1 MKKSLLNPLVD
12 LGTASM
18 LSPNPFRSVLAY
30 TIIVMAL
37 FCVPSYFAI
46 QSTIM
51 EEKYKATQEIVEWV
65 DAHEKSIFENEHFNI
80 PRSVRFRI
88 NIYDANHQLLYKGI
102 GEPLSDFTFKVRVVY
117 PFLYNQKEI
126 KKERELLYLVVEL
139 QLNYAKII
147 FITTMLFFIV
157 LFLIYLM
164 SNVFIHSSIYP
175 YKKMQRYMN
184 DFFNDSM
191 HELKT
196 PLGVININVEL
207 LSHYVDSSKHLQR
220 IKAATK
226 QMQMTYEDV
235 EYYIKHKKVTY
246 NKEPINLSEYLNQR
260 IAFFEDISISKS
272 ITLEHSVAENMMI
285 YMSKVELQRIIDNT
299 LSNAIKYSF
308 FQGKV
313 EIKLYLKDEDHCILS
328 FQDYGQGIKDLY
340 KVFQRF
346 EREDSVQGG
355 FGLGLNIVQNICNK
369 NDIDINIE
377 SYENKGSCF
386 TYIFR
391 LDKKKLLDSVD
402 DDVTKGER

>member
-1 MKKSLLNPLVD
+1 
-12 LGTASM
+12 
-18 LSPNPFRSVLAY
+18 
-30 TIIVMAL
+30 
-37 FCVPSYFAI
+37 
-46 QSTIM
+46 M
-51 EEKYKATQEIVEWV
+51 EEKYKATQEILEWV
-65 DAHEKSIFENEHFNI
+65 DAHEKSIFEKEHFEI
-80 PRSVRFRI
+80 PRSVRFHI
-88 NIYDANHQLLYKGI
+88 NIYDATHQLRYQGI
-102 GEPLSDFTFKVRVVY
+102 QESLTDLNFKVRVIY
-117 PFLYNQKEI
+117 PSLYYQKKIQQEN
-126 KKERELLYLVVEL
+126 ELLYLVIEL

-207 LSHYVDSSKHLQR
+207 LSSYVDSSKHLQR

-246 NKEPINLSEYLNQR
+246 NKEPMNLSEYLNQR
-260 IAFFEDISISKS
+260 IAFFEDIAVSKS
-272 ITLEHSVAENMMI
+272 MKLEHTVEPEMMI

-308 FQGKV
+308 FQGKI
-313 EIKLYLKDEDHCILS
+313 EIKLLLKDEEHCVLS

-369 NDIDINIE
+369 NDIDISIE
-377 SYENKGSCF
+377 SYENRGSCF
-386 TYIFR
+386 TYIFK

-402 DDVTKGER
+402 DEVIKGEK

>member
-1 MKKSLLNPLVD
+1 
-12 LGTASM
+12 M
-18 LSPNPFRSVLAY
+18 LSLNPFRS
-30 TIIVMAL
+30 IIVYTLIFMAL

-51 EEKYKATQEIVEWV
+51 EEKYKATQEIIEWV
-65 DAHEKSIFENEHFNI
+65 SAHEKSVFEQEHFEP
-80 PRSVRFRI
+80 PRSVRFHI
-88 NIYDANHQLLYKGI
+88 NIYDETHTLRYQGI
-102 GEPLSDFTFKVRVVY
+102 QEPLNDFNFKVRVIY
-117 PFLYNQKEI
+117 PFLYYQKEI
-126 KKERELLYLVVEL
+126 KKGSELFYLVVEL

-147 FITTMLFFIV
+147 FVTTMLFFIV
-157 LFLIYLM
+157 LFLVYLM
-164 SNVFIHSSIYP
+164 SNIFINSSIYP

-207 LSHYVDSSKHLQR
+207 LSSYVNSTKHLQR

-246 NKEPINLSEYLNQR
+246 NKERVNLSDYLSSR
-260 IAFFEDISISKS
+260 IAFFEDISVSKS
-272 ITLEHSVAENMMI
+272 IRLEHSVAQDLFI
-285 YMSKVELQRIIDNT
+285 YISKVELQRIIDNT

-313 EIKLYLKDEDHCILS
+313 VIMLCLKDEEQCVLS

-386 TYIFR
+386 TYVFK
-391 LDKKKLLDSVD
+391 LDKKKLLDHVD
-402 DDVTKGER
+402 DAEIKGER

>member
-1 MKKSLLNPLVD
+1 
-12 LGTASM
+12 M
-18 LSPNPFRSVLAY
+18 LSLNPFRSVLFY
-30 TIIVMAL
+30 TFIVMAL

-46 QSTIM
+46 QSTIT
-51 EEKYKATQEIVEWV
+51 EEKYKATQEILEWV
-65 DAHEKSIFENEHFNI
+65 EVHEKSIFAKERFDI

-88 NIYDANHQLLYKGI
+88 NIYNDAHTLLYQNI
-102 GEPLSDFTFKVRVVY
+102 QENFQDLNFKIRVVY
-117 PFLYNQKEI
+117 PFLYYQKEI
-126 KKERELLYLVVEL
+126 KTANELFYLVVEL

-157 LFLIYLM
+157 LLLIYLM
-164 SNVFIHSSIYP
+164 SNVFINSSIYP
-175 YKKMQRYMN
+175 YQKMQRYMN

-207 LSHYVDSSKHLQR
+207 LSGYVTPSKHLQR

-235 EYYIKHKKVTY
+235 EYYIKNKKVTY
-246 NKEPINLSEYLNQR
+246 NKELINLSEYLGLR
-260 IAFFEDISISKS
+260 ILFFEDIAFSKS
-272 ITLEHSVAENMMI
+272 IILEHSVEPDIMI

-313 EIKLYLKDEDHCILS
+313 EVKLFLKDEEHCVLS
-328 FQDYGQGIKDLY
+328 FKDYGQGIKDIY

-369 NDIDINIE
+369 NDIDIDLA

-386 TYIFR
+386 SYSFN
-391 LDKKKLLDSVD
+391 LDKKKLLDKVE
-402 DDVTKGER
+402 K

>member
-1 MKKSLLNPLVD
+1 
-12 LGTASM
+12 M
-18 LSPNPFRSVLAY
+18 LSPNPFRSVLVY
-30 TIIVMAL
+30 TLIVMAL

-117 PFLYNQKEI
+117 PFLYYQKEI

-340 KVFQRF
+340 KVFKRF

>member
-1 MKKSLLNPLVD
+1 
-12 LGTASM
+12 M
-18 LSPNPFRSVLAY
+18 LSLNPFRSVLVY
-30 TIIVMAL
+30 TLIFMAL

-51 EEKYKATQEIVEWV
+51 EEKYKATQEILEWV
-65 DAHEKSIFENEHFNI
+65 SAQEKSIFAQKSFEI
-80 PRSVRFRI
+80 PRSVRFHI
-88 NIYDANHQLLYKGI
+88 NIYDETHTLLYQGI
-102 GEPLSDFTFKVRVVY
+102 QEPLNDFNFKVRVIY
-117 PFLYNQKEI
+117 PFLYYQKEI
-126 KKERELLYLVVEL
+126 KKESTLFYLVVEL

-147 FITTMLFFIV
+147 FVTTMLFFIV
-157 LFLIYLM
+157 LFLIYVM
-164 SNVFIHSSIYP
+164 SNIFINSSIYP

-207 LSHYVDSSKHLQR
+207 LSSYVNSTKHLQR

-246 NKEPINLSEYLNQR
+246 NKEPINLSEYLSQR
-260 IAFFEDISISKS
+260 IAFFEDIAVSKS
-272 ITLEHSVAENMMI
+272 IHLEHSVEPNLFI
-285 YMSKVELQRIIDNT
+285 FISKVELQRIIDNT

-313 EIKLYLKDEDHCILS
+313 EIKLSLKDEEHCVLS

-377 SYENKGSCF
+377 SYENRGSCF

-391 LDKKKLLDSVD
+391 LDKKKLLDRVD
-402 DDVTKGER
+402 DAEIKGEK

>member
-1 MKKSLLNPLVD
+1 MLSYNPL
-12 LGTASM
+12 
-18 LSPNPFRSVLAY
+18 RSVLVY
-30 TIIVMAL
+30 TILIMTL

-51 EEKYKATQEIVEWV
+51 EEKYKATQEILEWV
-65 DAHEKSIFENEHFNI
+65 EAHEKSIFAKESFDI
-80 PRSVRFRI
+80 PRSVRFHL
-88 NIYDANHQLLYKGI
+88 NIYDDAHKLMYQGI
-102 GEPLSDFTFKVRVVY
+102 QQNFDDLNFKVRVIY
-117 PFLYNQKEI
+117 PFLYYQKEI
-126 KKERELLYLVVEL
+126 KTDTELVFLVVEM

-147 FITTMLFFIV
+147 FVTTMLFFIV
-157 LFLIYLM
+157 LFLVYLM
-164 SNVFIHSSIYP
+164 SNLFVNSSIYP
-175 YKKMQRYMN
+175 YQKMQRYMN

-207 LSHYVDSSKHLQR
+207 LSSYVTSSKHLQR

-235 EYYIKHKKVTY
+235 EYYIKHKKLVY
-246 NKEPINLSEYLNQR
+246 AKEPINLSEYLGLR
-260 IAFFEDISISKS
+260 IAFFEDIAVSKS
-272 ITLEHSVAENMMI
+272 IVLEYEIEPDMMI
-285 YMSKVELQRIIDNT
+285 YISKVELQRIIDNT

-313 EIKLYLKDEDHCILS
+313 EINLARKDDEHCVLC
-328 FQDYGQGIKDLY
+328 FHDYGQGIKDLY

-369 NDIDINIE
+369 NDIDIEIE
-377 SYENKGSCF
+377 SYENKGSRF
-386 TYIFR
+386 TYIFK
-391 LDKKKLLDSVD
+391 LDKKKLLDTVD
-402 DDVTKGER
+402 NEATKGEI

>member
-1 MKKSLLNPLVD
+1 
-12 LGTASM
+12 M
-18 LSPNPFRSVLAY
+18 LSLNPFRSVLVY
-30 TIIVMAL
+30 TLIVMAL

-51 EEKYKATQEIVEWV
+51 EEKYKATQEILEWV
-65 DAHEKSIFENEHFNI
+65 DAHERSIFEKKYFDI
-80 PRSVRFRI
+80 PRSVRFHI
-88 NIYDANHQLLYKGI
+88 NIYDAMHQLRYQGI
-102 GEPLSDFTFKVRVVY
+102 QESLTDLNFKVRVIY
-117 PFLYNQKEI
+117 PSLYYQKKIQREN
-126 KKERELLYLVVEL
+126 ELLYLVVEL

-207 LSHYVDSSKHLQR
+207 LSSYVNSTKHLQR

-246 NKEPINLSEYLNQR
+246 NKEPMNLSEYLNQR
-260 IAFFEDISISKS
+260 IAFFEDIAVSKS
-272 ITLEHSVAENMMI
+272 MTLEHTVEPEMMI

-308 FQGKV
+308 FQGKI
-313 EIKLYLKDEDHCILS
+313 EIKLLPKDEEHCVLS

-369 NDIDINIE
+369 NDIDISIE
-377 SYENKGSCF
+377 SYENRGSCF
-386 TYIFR
+386 TYIFK

-402 DDVTKGER
+402 DEVIKGEE

>member
-1 MKKSLLNPLVD
+1 MFSL
-12 LGTASM
+12 
-18 LSPNPFRSVLAY
+18 NPFRSVLIY
-30 TIIVMAL
+30 TLIVMAL

-51 EEKYKATQEIVEWV
+51 EEKYKATQEILEWV
-65 DAHEKSIFENEHFNI
+65 SAHEESIFKKEGFEI
-80 PRSVRFRI
+80 PRSVRFHV
-88 NIYDANHQLLYKGI
+88 NIYDATQHLLYKGI
-102 GEPLSDFTFKVRVVY
+102 QADLTHSNFKVHVVY
-117 PFLYNQKEI
+117 PFLYYQKEI
-126 KKERELLYLVVEL
+126 KQGSDIFYLVVEL

-147 FITTMLFFIV
+147 FITTVLFFIV
-157 LFLIYLM
+157 LFLVYLM
-164 SNVFIHSSIYP
+164 SNIFVNSSIYP

-207 LSHYVDSSKHLQR
+207 LSNYVSSSKHLQR

-235 EYYIKHKKVTY
+235 EYYIKHKKVVY
-246 NKEPINLSEYLNQR
+246 NKEPINLSEYLSAR
-260 IAFFEDISISKS
+260 IAFFEDISVSKS
-272 ITLEHSVAENMMI
+272 MCLDYHVAPDLNI

-308 FQGKV
+308 FRGKV
-313 EIKLYLKDEDHCILS
+313 EINLYLKDEAHCVLS

-346 EREDSVQGG
+346 EREDSAQGG

-369 NDIDINIE
+369 NDIDISIE

-386 TYIFR
+386 TYIFK

-402 DDVTKGER
+402 DDAMKDKK

>member
-1 MKKSLLNPLVD
+1 M
-12 LGTASM
+12 
-18 LSPNPFRSVLAY
+18 Y
-30 TIIVMAL
+30 
-37 FCVPSYFAI
+37 Y
-46 QSTIM
+46 
-51 EEKYKATQEIVEWV
+51 
-65 DAHEKSIFENEHFNI
+65 
-80 PRSVRFRI
+80 
-88 NIYDANHQLLYKGI
+88 
-102 GEPLSDFTFKVRVVY
+102 
-117 PFLYNQKEI
+117 QKEI

>member
-1 MKKSLLNPLVD
+1 MLLL
-12 LGTASM
+12 
-18 LSPNPFRSVLAY
+18 NPFRSVLLY
-30 TIIVMAL
+30 TLIVMAL

-65 DAHEKSIFENEHFNI
+65 DAHEKSIFEKERFEI
-80 PRSVRFRI
+80 PHSVRFHI
-88 NIYDANHQLLYKGI
+88 NIYNEIHTIQYQGI
-102 GEPLSDFTFKVRVVY
+102 QESLNDFNFKVRVIY
-117 PFLYNQKEI
+117 PFLYYQKEI
-126 KKERELLYLVVEL
+126 KKGNELFYLVVEL

-164 SNVFIHSSIYP
+164 SNVFINSSIYP
-175 YKKMQRYMN
+175 YKKMQQYMN

-207 LSHYVDSSKHLQR
+207 LSSYVNSTKHLQR

-246 NKEPINLSEYLNQR
+246 NKERLNLSEYLNQR
-260 IAFFEDISISKS
+260 IAFFEDIAVSKS
-272 ITLEHSVAENMMI
+272 MTLEHSVEPDMMI

-308 FQGKV
+308 FQGKI
-313 EIKLYLKDEDHCILS
+313 EIKLFLKDEEHCVMS

-369 NDIDINIE
+369 NDVDINIE

-386 TYIFR
+386 TYIFK

-402 DDVTKGER
+402 DEVIKGER

>member
-1 MKKSLLNPLVD
+1 
-12 LGTASM
+12 M

-117 PFLYNQKEI
+117 PFLYYQKEI

-157 LFLIYLM
+157 LFLICLM

-175 YKKMQRYMN
+175 YKKIQRYMN

-285 YMSKVELQRIIDNT
+285 YTSKVELQRIIDNT

>member
-1 MKKSLLNPLVD
+1 
-12 LGTASM
+12 M

-117 PFLYNQKEI
+117 PFLYYQKEI

-207 LSHYVDSSKHLQR
+207 LSHYVNSSKHLQR

-260 IAFFEDISISKS
+260 IAFFEDISISKM

-402 DDVTKGER
+402 DDVMKGGK

>member
-1 MKKSLLNPLVD
+1 
-12 LGTASM
+12 
-18 LSPNPFRSVLAY
+18 
-30 TIIVMAL
+30 MAL

-117 PFLYNQKEI
+117 PFLYYQKEI

>member
-1 MKKSLLNPLVD
+1 
-12 LGTASM
+12 M
-18 LSPNPFRSVLAY
+18 LSLNPFRSVLAY
-30 TIIVMAL
+30 TLIVMAL

-51 EEKYKATQEIVEWV
+51 EEKYKATQEILEWV
-65 DAHEKSIFENEHFNI
+65 DAHEKSIFEKEHFEI
-80 PRSVRFRI
+80 PRSVRFHI
-88 NIYDANHQLLYKGI
+88 NIYDATHQLCYQGI
-102 GEPLSDFTFKVRVVY
+102 QESLNDLNFKVRVIY
-117 PFLYNQKEI
+117 PFLYYQKKIQHEN
-126 KKERELLYLVVEL
+126 ELLYLVVEL

-147 FITTMLFFIV
+147 FITTVLFFSV
-157 LFLIYLM
+157 LFLVYLM
-164 SNVFIHSSIYP
+164 SNIFIHSSIYP
-175 YKKMQRYMN
+175 YQKMQRYMN

-207 LSHYVDSSKHLQR
+207 LSSYVTSTKHLQR

-246 NKEPINLSEYLNQR
+246 NKERVNLSDYLNQR
-260 IAFFEDISISKS
+260 IAFFEDIAVSKS
-272 ITLEHSVAENMMI
+272 MTLEHSVAPDMMI

-313 EIKLYLKDEDHCILS
+313 EIKLLPKDEEHCVLS

-377 SYENKGSCF
+377 SYENRGSCF
-386 TYIFR
+386 TYIFK

-402 DDVTKGER
+402 NEVIKGEK

>member
-1 MKKSLLNPLVD
+1 
-12 LGTASM
+12 M

-117 PFLYNQKEI
+117 PFLYYQKEI

>member
-1 MKKSLLNPLVD
+1 
-12 LGTASM
+12 M
-18 LSPNPFRSVLAY
+18 LSPNPFRSVLVY
-30 TIIVMAL
+30 TLIVMAL

-51 EEKYKATQEIVEWV
+51 EEKYKATQEILEWV
-65 DAHEKSIFENEHFNI
+65 DAHEKSIFEKEHFEI

-88 NIYDANHQLLYKGI
+88 NIYDATHQLLYKGI
-102 GEPLSDFTFKVRVVY
+102 TEPLSDFTFKVRVVY
-117 PFLYNQKEI
+117 PFLYYQKEI

-402 DDVTKGER
+402 DDVTKGERWKKKGFF

>member
-1 MKKSLLNPLVD
+1 
-12 LGTASM
+12 
-18 LSPNPFRSVLAY
+18 
-30 TIIVMAL
+30 MAL

-117 PFLYNQKEI
+117 PFLYYQKEI

-285 YMSKVELQRIIDNT
+285 YISKVELQRIIDNT

>member
-1 MKKSLLNPLVD
+1 
-12 LGTASM
+12 M
-18 LSPNPFRSVLAY
+18 LSLNPFRSVIVY
-30 TIIVMAL
+30 TLIFMAL

-51 EEKYKATQEIVEWV
+51 EEKYKATQEILEWV
-65 DAHEKSIFENEHFNI
+65 SAQEKSIFSQEGFEI

-88 NIYDANHQLLYKGI
+88 NIYDAMHHVLYQGI
-102 GEPLSDFTFKVRVVY
+102 EEPLNDLNFKVRVIY
-117 PFLYNQKEI
+117 PSLYYQKEI
-126 KKERELLYLVVEL
+126 TKEQELFFLVVEL

-147 FITTMLFFIV
+147 FVTTMLFFIV
-157 LFLIYLM
+157 LFLVYVM
-164 SNVFIHSSIYP
+164 SNIFINSSIYP

-207 LSHYVDSSKHLQR
+207 LSSYVNSTKHLQR

-235 EYYIKHKKVTY
+235 EYYIKHKKVVY
-246 NKEPINLSEYLNQR
+246 NKECVDLSLYLNQR
-260 IAFFEDISISKS
+260 IAFFEDIAVSKS
-272 ITLEHSVAENMMI
+272 IVLEHRVEPNLLI
-285 YMSKVELQRIIDNT
+285 YISKVELQRIIDNT

-308 FQGKV
+308 FQGKI
-313 EIKLYLKDEDHCILS
+313 EIVLSLKDEEHCVLS

-346 EREDSVQGG
+346 EREDSAQGG

-369 NDIDINIE
+369 NDIDISIE
-377 SYENKGSCF
+377 SYENRGSCF

-391 LDKKKLLDSVD
+391 LDKKKLLDPVD
-402 DDVTKGER
+402 DADTRGEK

>member
-1 MKKSLLNPLVD
+1 MKK
-12 LGTASM
+12 
-18 LSPNPFRSVLAY
+18 RR
-30 TIIVMAL
+30 
-37 FCVPSYFAI
+37 
-46 QSTIM
+46 
-51 EEKYKATQEIVEWV
+51 
-65 DAHEKSIFENEHFNI
+65 FEI
-80 PRSVRFRI
+80 PRSVRFHI
-88 NIYDANHQLLYKGI
+88 NIYDETQQLLYKGI
-102 GEPLSDFTFKVRVVY
+102 QAHLTHSNFKVHVAY
-117 PFLYNQKEI
+117 PFLYYQKEI
-126 KKERELLYLVVEL
+126 QKGSDVFYLVVEL

-147 FITTMLFFIV
+147 FIATMLFFIV
-157 LFLIYLM
+157 LFLVYLM
-164 SNVFIHSSIYP
+164 SNIFVHSSIYP
-175 YKKMQRYMN
+175 YKKMQRYVN

-207 LSHYVDSSKHLQR
+207 LSSYVTSSKHLQR

-246 NKEPINLSEYLNQR
+246 NKEPVNLSEYLNAR
-260 IAFFEDISISKS
+260 IAFFEDISVAKS
-272 ITLEHSVAENMMI
+272 ISLEHDVMPNLMI
-285 YMSKVELQRIIDNT
+285 YISKVELQRIIDNT

-313 EIKLYLKDEDHCILS
+313 EIKLYLKDEEQCVLS

-386 TYIFR
+386 TYIFK
-391 LDKKKLLDSVD
+391 LDKKKLLDGVD
-402 DDVTKGER
+402 DAEIKGER

>member
-1 MKKSLLNPLVD
+1 
-12 LGTASM
+12 M
-18 LSPNPFRSVLAY
+18 LSLNPFRSVLVY
-30 TIIVMAL
+30 TLIVMAL

-51 EEKYKATQEIVEWV
+51 EEKYKATQEILEWV
-65 DAHEKSIFENEHFNI
+65 DAHERSIFGKEYFDI
-80 PRSVRFRI
+80 PRSVRFHI
-88 NIYDANHQLLYKGI
+88 NIYDAMHQLRYQGI
-102 GEPLSDFTFKVRVVY
+102 QESFTDLNFKVRVIY
-117 PFLYNQKEI
+117 PSLYYQKKIQREN
-126 KKERELLYLVVEL
+126 ELLYLVVEL

-207 LSHYVDSSKHLQR
+207 LSSYVNSTKHLQR

-246 NKEPINLSEYLNQR
+246 NKERMNLSEYVNQR
-260 IAFFEDISISKS
+260 IAFFEDIAVSKS
-272 ITLEHSVAENMMI
+272 MILEHSVEPEMMI

-308 FQGKV
+308 FQGKI
-313 EIKLYLKDEDHCILS
+313 EIKLLPKDDEHCVLS

-369 NDIDINIE
+369 NDIDISIE
-377 SYENKGSCF
+377 SYENRGSCF
-386 TYIFR
+386 TYIFK
-391 LDKKKLLDSVD
+391 LDKKKLLDRVD
-402 DDVTKGER
+402 DEVIKGEE

>member
-1 MKKSLLNPLVD
+1 
-12 LGTASM
+12 M
-18 LSPNPFRSVLAY
+18 LSLNPFRSVLVY
-30 TIIVMAL
+30 TLIVMAL

-51 EEKYKATQEIVEWV
+51 EEKYKATQEILEWV
-65 DAHEKSIFENEHFNI
+65 DAHERSIFEKKYFDI
-80 PRSVRFRI
+80 PRSVRFHI
-88 NIYDANHQLLYKGI
+88 NIYDAMHQLRYQGI
-102 GEPLSDFTFKVRVVY
+102 QESFTDLNFKVRVIY
-117 PFLYNQKEI
+117 PSLYYQKKIQREN
-126 KKERELLYLVVEL
+126 ELLYLVVEL

-207 LSHYVDSSKHLQR
+207 LSSYVNSTKHLQR

-246 NKEPINLSEYLNQR
+246 NKEPMNLSEYLNQR
-260 IAFFEDISISKS
+260 IAFFEDIAVSKS
-272 ITLEHSVAENMMI
+272 MTLEHTVEPEMMI

-308 FQGKV
+308 FQGKI
-313 EIKLYLKDEDHCILS
+313 EIKLLPKDEEHCVLS

-369 NDIDINIE
+369 NDIDISIE
-377 SYENKGSCF
+377 SYENRGSCF
-386 TYIFR
+386 TYIFK

-402 DDVTKGER
+402 DEVIKGEE

>member
-1 MKKSLLNPLVD
+1 
-12 LGTASM
+12 M
-18 LSPNPFRSVLAY
+18 LSLNPFRSVLVY
-30 TIIVMAL
+30 TLIVMAL

-51 EEKYKATQEIVEWV
+51 EEKYKATQEILEWV
-65 DAHEKSIFENEHFNI
+65 DAHEQNIFEKEHFDI
-80 PRSVRFRI
+80 PRSVRFHI
-88 NIYDANHQLLYKGI
+88 NIYDATHTLHYQGI
-102 GEPLSDFTFKVRVVY
+102 QKSLDDLNFKIRVIY
-117 PFLYNQKEI
+117 PFLYYQKEI
-126 KKERELLYLVVEL
+126 TKESELFYLVVE
-139 QLNYAKII
+139 QELNYTKII

-164 SNVFIHSSIYP
+164 SNVFINSSIYP

-207 LSHYVDSSKHLQR
+207 LSSYTTSTKHLQR

-246 NKEPINLSEYLNQR
+246 NKEPMDLSTYLNLR
-260 IAFFEDISISKS
+260 IGFFEDIAISKS
-272 ITLEHSVAENMMI
+272 ITLEHNVAPHMMI
-285 YMSKVELQRIIDNT
+285 YISKVELQRIIDNT

-313 EIKLYLKDEDHCILS
+313 EIKLVQKDEEHCVLS

-369 NDIDINIE
+369 NDIDISIE

-402 DDVTKGER
+402 DEEMKGGK

>member
-1 MKKSLLNPLVD
+1 
-12 LGTASM
+12 
-18 LSPNPFRSVLAY
+18 
-30 TIIVMAL
+30 MAL

-65 DAHEKSIFENEHFNI
+65 SAHENEIFTKERFEV
-80 PRSVRFRI
+80 PRSVRFHI
-88 NIYDANHQLLYKGI
+88 NIYDEKHTLLYQGI
-102 GEPLSDFTFKVRVVY
+102 SNHLASLYSKVQVIY
-117 PFLYNQKEI
+117 PYLYYQKEI
-126 KKERELLYLVVEL
+126 KKEGQLYFLIVEL

-147 FITTMLFFIV
+147 FIATLLFFLV
-157 LFLIYLM
+157 LFVIYLM
-164 SNVFIHSSIYP
+164 SNIFVNSSIYP
-175 YKKMQRYMN
+175 YKRMQRYMN

-246 NKEPINLSEYLNQR
+246 AKERINLSEYLGLR
-260 IAFFEDISISKS
+260 IAFFEDIAVSKS
-272 ITLEHSVAENMMI
+272 IALEHTVEPDI
-285 YMSKVELQRIIDNT
+285 YVYISKVELQRIIDNT

-313 EIKLYLKDEDHCILS
+313 EIKLFTKDDEQCVLS

-369 NDIDINIE
+369 NDIDIEIE
-377 SYENKGSCF
+377 SYENKGSIF
-386 TYIFR
+386 TYTFMR
-391 LDKKKLLDSVD
+391 DKKKLLDGVD
-402 DDVTKGER
+402 SEEEKGEEWKKNGFF

>member
-1 MKKSLLNPLVD
+1 
-12 LGTASM
+12 M
-18 LSPNPFRSVLAY
+18 LSLNPFRSVLLY
-30 TIIVMAL
+30 TLIVMAL

-51 EEKYKATQEIVEWV
+51 EEKYKATQEIIEWV
-65 DAHEKSIFENEHFNI
+65 DAHEKSIFEKERFEI
-80 PRSVRFRI
+80 PHSVRFHI
-88 NIYDANHQLLYKGI
+88 NIYDDIHTLQYQGI
-102 GEPLSDFTFKVRVVY
+102 QESLNDFNFKVRVIY
-117 PFLYNQKEI
+117 PFLYYQKEI
-126 KKERELLYLVVEL
+126 KKGNELFYLVVEL

-164 SNVFIHSSIYP
+164 SNVFINSSIYP

-207 LSHYVDSSKHLQR
+207 LSHYVNSTKHLQR

-246 NKEPINLSEYLNQR
+246 NKERMNLSEYLNQR
-260 IAFFEDISISKS
+260 IAFFEDIAVSKS
-272 ITLEHSVAENMMI
+272 ITLEHTVEPDMMI
-285 YMSKVELQRIIDNT
+285 YISKVELQRIIDNT

-313 EIKLYLKDEDHCILS
+313 EIKLLLKDEEQCVLS

-377 SYENKGSCF
+377 SYENRGSCF
-386 TYIFR
+386 TYIFK

-402 DDVTKGER
+402 DEVIKGER

>member
-1 MKKSLLNPLVD
+1 MFSL
-12 LGTASM
+12 
-18 LSPNPFRSVLAY
+18 NPFRSVLVY
-30 TIIVMAL
+30 TLIVMAL

-51 EEKYKATQEIVEWV
+51 EEKYKATQEILEWV
-65 DAHEKSIFENEHFNI
+65 DAHEKSIFEKERFEI
-80 PRSVRFRI
+80 PRSVRFHI
-88 NIYDANHQLLYKGI
+88 NIYDETQQLLYKGI
-102 GEPLSDFTFKVRVVY
+102 QAHLMHSNFKVHVVY
-117 PFLYNQKEI
+117 PFLYYQKEI
-126 KKERELLYLVVEL
+126 QKGSDIFYLVVEL

-157 LFLIYLM
+157 LFLVYLM
-164 SNVFIHSSIYP
+164 SNLFINSSIYP
-175 YKKMQRYMN
+175 YKRMQRYMN

-207 LSHYVDSSKHLQR
+207 LSSYVTSSKHLQR

-246 NKEPINLSEYLNQR
+246 NKEPVNLSEYLNAR
-260 IAFFEDISISKS
+260 IAFFEDIYVSKS
-272 ITLEHSVAENMMI
+272 IHLEHSIMPNLMI
-285 YMSKVELQRIIDNT
+285 YISRVELQRIIDNT

-308 FQGKV
+308 FQGRV
-313 EIKLYLKDEDHCILS
+313 EIKLYLKDEEHCVLS

-355 FGLGLNIVQNICNK
+355 FGLGLNIVENICNK

-386 TYIFR
+386 TYILK
-391 LDKKKLLDSVD
+391 LDKKKLLDGVD
-402 DDVTKGER
+402 DAEIKGEQ